1 MKTIKHLSTIIIIG
15 LFLTTSCQWF
25 SDVETSHSSE
35 KVEFSFDNFNISGE
49 LLIPKGNGR
58 FSLVIMVHGD
68 GHAYM
73 SYFST
78 IKKTFLKAGY
88 ATLMWDKPSYGKST
102 GELSDKHLKS
112 ERAGILLTAIDEM
125 KKHPKIST
133 DKIGLWGIS
142 QAGYVIPKA
151 LEKTDDIAFMI
162 LVGCAGETGIRQT
175 AYYIKAQLMCIGV
188 PENEAIEAEQNFIG
202 LFYAKTFSEYYK
214 CAKPLYDNPAQREM
228 GFVSAIWTEE
238 EWKPMNKSSESF
250 FNPMDVFE
258 ETKIPTLVFFGD
270 LDKNVDPFQGMD
282 AYKKA
287 FQKANNPNYKVI
299 MIEGADHN
307 IIISETGCE
316 TERYARTKEGWSN
329 YDLEYLQVMEEW
341 LKELKTKSYAE
352 LLNHY
357 QKQSPSTDPANYEYL
372 YNDLPASTKLICN
385 IIKKQLIHPM
395 EASQM
400 KDKLPPD
407 RYYEDADFPTVSAM
421 LAGLN
426 NRNDKGLT
434 DARKPDERLVV
445 ACHNH
450 GLLLVSILRSQ
461 GVPVRIRAG
470 FARYFEEKNGVR
482 FGHVICEVWDENE
495 QQWIL
500 VDPDRNMVDFDAE
513 KFEFSYKAWLDL
525 RKNKLDDVKYVSALS
540 EGDHA
545 ILHILMQDLS
555 CVLGEEKPYW
565 HEPEFLI
572 EDVEDVNKLNDDK
585 LIVFDKIATLLS
597 NPDANLKALQQLYAN
612 NTFLHPDTLVFAD
625 WYEIRTGKSLD
636 DFSKEFE

>member
-1 MKTIKHLSTIIIIG
+1 MKNFRHLAVIIISG
-15 LFLTTSCQWF
+15 LFWLNSCTLF
-25 SDVETSHSSE
+25 SDYDILHSSE
-35 KVEFSFDNFNISGE
+35 KLKFSFENFKISGE
-49 LLIPKGNGR
+49 LLIPEGNGP
-58 FSLVIMVHGD
+58 FPLVIMVHGD
-68 GHAYM
+68 GPAYM
-73 SYFST
+73 SYFP
-78 IKKTFLKAGY
+78 KLKNTFLKAGY
-88 ATLMWDKPSYGKST
+88 ATLMWDKPGYGKST
-102 GELSDKHLKS
+102 GKFSDKNLKS

-125 KKHPKIST
+125 KKHPKISA
-133 DKIGLWGIS
+133 DKIGIWGIS
-142 QAGYVIPKA
+142 QAGYVIPKV
-151 LEKTDDIAFMI
+151 LEKKDDIAFMI

-202 LFYAKTFSEYYK
+202 LFYAKTFNEYYK
-214 CAKPLYDNPAQREM
+214 CAKPLFDNPAQREM
-228 GFVSAIWTEE
+228 GFVSAMWTKE

-258 ETKIPTLVFFGD
+258 KIKIPALVFFGD
-270 LDKNVDPFQGMD
+270 LDKNVDPFQGRD

-316 TERYARTKEGWSN
+316 TERYARTKEGWSD
-329 YDLEYLQVMEEW
+329 YDPEYLQVMEEW
-341 LKELKTKSYAE
+341 LKELKTKSHAKF
-352 LLNHY
+352 LNHCK
-357 QKQSPSTDPANYEYL
+357 KQSPSTDPAAYEYL
-372 YNDLPASTKLICN
+372 YDGLPASVNGVCN
-385 IIKKQLIHPM
+385 VIKKQLIHPM

-407 RYYEDADFPTVSAM
+407 RYYEDADFPTVSEM
-421 LAGLN
+421 LAGLVS
-426 NRNDKGLT
+426 RNDNGLVN
-434 DARKPDERLVV
+434 DRKPEERLVV
-445 ACHNH
+445 ACHHH
-450 GLLLVSILRSQ
+450 GLLLASILRSQ
-461 GVPVRIRAG
+461 GVPVRVRAG
-470 FARYFEEKNGVR
+470 FARYFEKKAGVR

-500 VDPDRNMVDFDAE
+500 VDPDRNMVDFDAD

-525 RKNKLDDVKYVSALS
+525 RKNKLDDVEYVSALS

-572 EDVEDVNKLNDDK
+572 ENVDDINKLNDDK

-597 NPDANLKALQQLYAN
+597 NPDANLRPLQELYTN
-612 NTFLHPDTLVFAD
+612 NNFLHPDTHVFAD
-625 WYEIRTGKSLD
+625 WYEIRTGKSFD